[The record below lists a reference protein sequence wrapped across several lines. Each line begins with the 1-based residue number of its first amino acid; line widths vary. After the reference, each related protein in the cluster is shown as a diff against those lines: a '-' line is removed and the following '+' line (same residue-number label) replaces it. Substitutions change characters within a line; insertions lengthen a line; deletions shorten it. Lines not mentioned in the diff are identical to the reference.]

1 MSSSADAL
9 AERKA
14 STRAS
19 VKSALRRLSDD
30 DMASQSAAISRHVLA
45 SLSAFAPDETRAPD
59 APPLRL
65 GLYVHCA
72 KLREV
77 DTAPLL
83 AAALAHPRA
92 ELYLPIVDVD
102 PEKARTP
109 SMRFLRV
116 RSLDDDLE
124 PKTMGIME
132 PKETLADGAPREN
145 LDDAEDPS
153 TSFSCPVSRS
163 NPTGDASDAE
173 VDFTTRSW
181 NDTRRSARREDG
193 PNRRL
198 SRWRTTRR
206 CSSQES
212 SPQARARQR
221 CRRDRHRERDRGHVR
236 TRAAPP
242 CDANRPRRE
251 RDAAA

>member
-132 PKETLADGAPREN
+132 PKETLADGAPQQVCVGRADE
-145 LDDAEDPS
+145 
-153 TSFSCPVSRS
+153 F
-163 NPTGDASDAE
+163 ASSLATLSKEMFAPAVE
-173 VDFTTRSW
+173 V
-181 NDTRRSARREDG
+181 
-193 PNRRL
+193 
-198 SRWRTTRR
+198 
-206 CSSQES
+206 
-212 SPQARARQR
+212 ARAALALDIWPRFEETDDW
-221 CRRDRHRERDRGHVR
+221 RRI
-236 TRAAPP
+236 AATL
-242 CDANRPRRE
+242 
-251 RDAAA
+251 

>member
-145 LDDAEDPS
+145 LDNAEGPLDVLLMPGLAFEPDGRRLGRGGGFYDAFLERYEAKCATRGWTKPP
-153 TSFSCPVSRS
+153 FVALAY
-163 NPTGDASDAE
+163 DAQMLEPGVVPAGAHDRDVDAIATAKGI
-173 VDFTTRSW
+173 VTCTDAGR
-181 NDTRRSARREDG
+181 AAVRRE
-193 PNRRL
+193 
-198 SRWRTTRR
+198 
-206 CSSQES
+206 
-212 SPQARARQR
+212 
-221 CRRDRHRERDRGHVR
+221 
-236 TRAAPP
+236 
-242 CDANRPRRE
+242 
-251 RDAAA
+251 

>member
-19 VKSALRRLSDD
+19 VKSALRRLSDE

-45 SLSAFAPDETRAPD
+45 SLAVFAPDETRAPD
-59 APPLRL
+59 ARPLRL

-102 PEKARTP
+102 PGKPP

-132 PKETLADGAPREN
+132 PKETLPDGAPREN
-145 LDDAEDPS
+145 LDDAEGPLDVLLMPGLA
-153 TSFSCPVSRS
+153 FEPGGRRLGRGGGFYDAFLERYEAKCASRGWTR
-163 NPTGDASDAE
+163 PPFVALAYDAQMLEPGAVPAGARDRDVDALATADGIVACTE
-173 VDFTTRSW
+173 MGRAA
-181 NDTRRSARREDG
+181 TRRE
-193 PNRRL
+193 
-198 SRWRTTRR
+198 
-206 CSSQES
+206 
-212 SPQARARQR
+212 
-221 CRRDRHRERDRGHVR
+221 
-236 TRAAPP
+236 
-242 CDANRPRRE
+242 
-251 RDAAA
+251 

>member
-132 PKETLADGAPREN
+132 PKETPDGAPRERTWTTPR
-145 LDDAEDPS
+145 DPS

-198 SRWRTTRR
+198 SRSRTTRR

-212 SPQARARQR
+212 SPQARTT
-221 CRRDRHRERDRGHVR
+221 EMS
-236 TRAAPP
+236 TRSPP
-242 CDANRPRRE
+242 RKGS
-251 RDAAA
+251 